1 MSTFQIFFQGKNK
14 KAWLFLLLSAA
25 GLLTGLLAGLC
36 LGANPIGLPLFIKT
50 LSQRASDDFLYRII
64 LTVRFPR
71 VLGALL
77 AGSGLA
83 VSGTIIQSVLNN
95 PLASPNIIGV
105 NAGAGFFVLLTAA
118 FLPSVAYLLPAAA
131 FLGAMLAC
139 LLVLLAGALGQ
150 MSQLMLVLVGFVV
163 NSLFSAGMNA
173 IMIFYPD
180 AYVGSGNFLVGGL
193 SSVTAKALLCPSVLI
208 LLGLFLALLSSK
220 GLNLLGLGTDYAR
233 TLGMNV
239 PVSRCL
245 YLTVASLLAGAAVS
259 LCGLIGFV
267 GLLIPHGVKFLIGS
281 DNRFVIPASA
291 LTGGWFVI
299 VCDLLARTMFLPYEL
314 PVGIFMSLIGSP
326 SFLYLLL
333 KCRKYHMIG

>member
-1 MSTFQIFFQGKNK
+1 MSTFQTFFQEKRS
-14 KAWLFLLLSAA
+14 KAWIFLFLSAA
-25 GLLTGLLAGLC
+25 GLFAGLMAGLC
-36 LGANPIGLPLFIKT
+36 LGASPIGFPLLIKT
-50 LSQRASDDFLYRII
+50 LSQGDPDDYLFRII
-64 LTVRFPR
+64 VTVRFPR

-105 NAGAGFFVLLTAA
+105 NAGAGFFVLLTSAL
-118 FLPSVAYLLPAAA
+118 LPPTLYLLPAAA
-131 FLGAMLAC
+131 FFGAMIAC

-163 NSLFSAGMNA
+163 NSIFSAGMNA
-173 IMIFYPD
+173 IMILYPD
-180 AYVGSGNFLVGGL
+180 AYVGSGNFLAGGL
-193 SSVTAKALLCPSVLI
+193 SSVTTKALACPSVLI
-208 LLGLFLALLSSK
+208 LLGLILAVLSSK
-220 GLNLLGLGTDYAR
+220 GLNLLSLGSDYAR

-245 YLTVASLLAGAAVS
+245 YLAVASILAGAAVS
-259 LCGLIGFV
+259 FCGLIGFV
-267 GLLIPHGVKFLIGS
+267 GLLVPHGVKLLIGT

-299 VCDLLARTMFLPYEL
+299 ICDLLSRTMFLPYEL

-326 SFLYLLL
+326 CFLYLIL
-333 KCRKYHMIG
+333 KSRKNRISG